1 MALLGRAIVFI
12 LFDRAPG
19 TVEDFYIWHD
29 GEHMPERVAI
39 PGFLRGRRF
48 HIVGDGPQF
57 MTLYEAA
64 DIDVFTG
71 PDYLQRLNNPTPLS
85 RKVGPLARNNSRG
98 VCSVIKSITN
108 QGTGSA
114 FVLIRFA
121 CEDLSSLDR
130 QLSNLES
137 ILHNKIGFYG
147 LHLCTT
153 SHAASTIEVEEK
165 KNREISIPDS
175 FLLIEGNQIN
185 NVLSIANQFIEII
198 NSKYP
203 DMLTNIEKLAYLLEV
218 THSPPSLRNC

>member
-19 TVEDFYIWHD
+19 TVEDFYTWHD
-29 GEHMPERVAI
+29 GEHMPERLAI

-48 HIVGDGPQF
+48 HIVDDGPQF
-57 MTLYEAA
+57 MTIYEAA
-64 DIDVFTG
+64 EINVFTG
-71 PDYLQRLNNPTPLS
+71 PEYLRRLNHPTPLS
-85 RKVGPLARNNSRG
+85 RKIGPLARNNSRG
-98 VCSVIKSITN
+98 VCSIIKSITN
-108 QGTGSA
+108 HGTGSA
-114 FVLIRFA
+114 FVLIRFT
-121 CEDLSSLDR
+121 CHDLHALEH
-130 QLSNLES
+130 QLSDLES

>member
-19 TVEDFYIWHD
+19 TVEDFYTWHD
-29 GEHMPERVAI
+29 GEHIPERLAI

-64 DIDVFTG
+64 DINVLTG
-71 PDYLQRLNNPTPLS
+71 PDYLYRLNHPTPLS

-114 FVLIRFA
+114 FVLIRFTCHNLHA
-121 CEDLSSLDR
+121 LEH
-130 QLSNLES
+130 QLSDLES
-137 ILHNKIGFYG
+137 ILLNKTGFYG
-147 LHLCTT
+147 LHLCAT
-153 SHAASTIEVEEK
+153 SYAASTIEVEEK
-165 KNREISIPDS
+165 KNREIAIPES

-185 NVLSIANQFIEII
+185 NILSIANQIIELI

-203 DMLTNIEKLAYLLEV
+203 DMLTNIEKLSYLLEV
-218 THSPPSLRNC
+218 THSKPQ

>member
-19 TVEDFYIWHD
+19 TVEDFYTWHD

-108 QGTGSA
+108 EGTGSA
-114 FVLIRFA
+114 FVLTRFA

-165 KNREISIPDS
+165 KNREISIPES
-175 FLLIEGNQIN
+175 FLLIEGNHID
-185 NVLSIANQFIEII
+185 NVLSMANQITEMI
-198 NSKYP
+198 NSHLP
-203 DMLTNIEKLAYLLEV
+203 EALTKIEKFTYLLEV
-218 THSPPSLRNC
+218 THSPKSAV

>member
-19 TVEDFYIWHD
+19 TVEDFYTWHD

-175 FLLIEGNQIN
+175 FLLIEGNQIDN
-185 NVLSIANQFIEII
+185 ILNISNQIIEII

-203 DMLTNIEKLAYLLEV
+203 DTLTNIEKLAYLLEV
-218 THSPPSLRNC
+218 THSPPSLINS